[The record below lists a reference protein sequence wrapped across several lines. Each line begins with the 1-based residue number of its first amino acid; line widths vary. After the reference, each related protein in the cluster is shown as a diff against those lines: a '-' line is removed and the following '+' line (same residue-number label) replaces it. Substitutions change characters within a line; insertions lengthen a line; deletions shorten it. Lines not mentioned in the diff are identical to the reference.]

1 MEAKF
6 VKFPQNS
13 VYLQNKFTE
22 TMKTTILSLFC
33 LMAMSLSAADYEVS
47 SPNGKVKVTV
57 TSAESVTWSVT
68 YDGETVL
75 LPSEINIQLQQ
86 GNKMLGLGKI
96 GKVAKKQIKS
106 SFENPFYKK
115 SLVSDDYGQLLL
127 YSNQKMT
134 IEVRAYDDGAA
145 YRLISG
151 HTKPTVVKDEVAE
164 YCFAADYQ
172 AFVPYVNDNR
182 SGERYCY
189 SFESYYDEQPLSAM
203 FADSLAITPLAVCL
217 PDGMKAI
224 VMDAGV
230 ENYPGMFLRGER
242 LDVRGKRNALK
253 AVFAP
258 YPLEQAIGGYD
269 RLNLIPTRRADYI
282 AQLNDRQALPW
293 RAVVITEKDAD
304 ILNCDMAQRLAPAC
318 RIADTS
324 WIHPG
329 KVAWDW
335 WNNTNITGVDFASG
349 MNTNTYLY
357 YTDFAAKNHLEYII
371 IDEGWSGKESLMT
384 GLNPDIDL
392 QRLIAY
398 GQKKGVGIILWSSW
412 RNLIGNDPMGGNA
425 VSEKVMQ
432 HYANMGI
439 KGFKVDFFDRDDQQ
453 VIASAYQLA
462 ECAVRHQLLLDYHGL
477 KPFGIQRAYPNI
489 VNFEGVKG
497 LENSKWEPRVGDG
510 PLHDQPR
517 YDVTAPYLRML
528 AGPMDYTP
536 GAMTNAM
543 KDHFFGNNNH
553 PMSQGT
559 RVHQM
564 AMYITFEAPLQML
577 ADSPTKYMQNQEC
590 TNFIAQIPTT
600 FDETIALD
608 GQLGAY
614 TLIARR
620 KGDVWYLAGM
630 TDWTP
635 RNLTV
640 DLSFLG
646 LGQHDADIFVDGTNA
661 SKDATDYRHIRQ
673 TVSSSDRLAIH
684 MGSGGGWVA
693 IIR

>member
-1 MEAKF
+1 
-6 VKFPQNS
+6 
-13 VYLQNKFTE
+13 
-22 TMKTTILSLFC
+22 MKTTILSMFSLI
-33 LMAMSLSAADYEVS
+33 AMSLSAADYEVS
-47 SPNGKVKVTV
+47 SPNGRVKVTV
-57 TSAESVTWSVT
+57 TAVESVTWSVT
-68 YDGETVL
+68 YDGKTVL

-86 GNKMLGLGKI
+86 GNKTLGLGKI
-96 GKVAKKQIKS
+96 GKVAKNQIKS
-106 SFENPFYKK
+106 SFEIPFYKK
-115 SLVSDDYGQLLL
+115 SLVRDDYGQLLL

-134 IEVRAYDDGAA
+134 IEVRAYNDGAA
-145 YRLISG
+145 YRLISN
-151 HTKPTVVKDEVAE
+151 HTKPTLVKDEMAE
-164 YCFAADYQ
+164 YCFAANYQ

-189 SFESYYDEQPLSAM
+189 SFESYYDEQLLSDM
-203 FADSLAITPLAVCL
+203 FYDSLAITPLAVCL
-217 PDGMKAI
+217 SDDTKNASERELLKAI

-230 ENYPGMFLRGER
+230 ENYPGMMLVKS
-242 LDVRGKRNALK
+242 DKREMTNNMSNQNVQRSMSNVQRLK

-258 YPLEQAIGGYD
+258 YALEQAIGGFD

-282 AQLNDRQALPW
+282 AQLNGRQALPW
-293 RAVVITEKDAD
+293 RAIVITEKDAD

-324 WIHPG
+324 WIRPG

-335 WNNTNITGVDFASG
+335 WNNTNVTGVDFASG

-357 YTDFAAKNHLEYII
+357 YIDFAAKNHLEYII
-371 IDEGWSGKESLMT
+371 IDEGWSGKESLMID
-384 GLNPDIDL
+384 LNPDIDL
-392 QRLIAY
+392 QKLIAY
-398 GQKKGVGIILWSSW
+398 GREKGVGIILWSSW
-412 RNLIGNDPMGGNA
+412 RNLIGNDPMGGNS
-425 VSEKVMQ
+425 VSEKVMS

-462 ECAVRHQLLLDYHGL
+462 ECAARNQLLLDYHGL
-477 KPFGIQRAYPNI
+477 KPFGIQRAYPNV

-510 PLHDQPR
+510 PLHNQPR

-543 KDHFFGNNNH
+543 KDNFFGNNNH

-564 AMYITFEAPLQML
+564 AMYVTFEAPLQML

-590 TNFIAQIPTT
+590 TDFIAQIPTT
-600 FDETIALD
+600 FDETVALD

-640 DLSFLG
+640 DLSFLS
-646 LGQHDADIFVDGTNA
+646 LGQHIADIFVDGINA
-661 SKDATDYRHIRQ
+661 SKDATDYQRIRQ
-673 TVSSSDRLAIH
+673 TVSASDRLSIH